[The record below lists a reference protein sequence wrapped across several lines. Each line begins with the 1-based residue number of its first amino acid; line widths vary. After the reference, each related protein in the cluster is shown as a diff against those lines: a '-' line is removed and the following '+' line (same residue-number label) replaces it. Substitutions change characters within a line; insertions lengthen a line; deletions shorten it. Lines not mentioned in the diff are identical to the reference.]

1 MTREIVA
8 LSPEQFEI
16 REVDDPVAG
25 DDEVVIRAE
34 SGAAK
39 HGTETAG
46 IIGYSNRG
54 RYDDNLQLF
63 VEAEDKPRS
72 PRPVGN
78 MLVGQ
83 VESVGSRVTDIEVG
97 ERVVTFSPFRERHA
111 AKAARCWKLAKGM
124 PWQSAVCLDP
134 ADFAMGAV
142 RDGHVRVGDGVAVF
156 GMGAIGLMAVQIA
169 KLSGADPVIGLDP
182 LANRREAASHCGADV
197 VLDPADC
204 DAGLEIKKATQNRGA
219 DVVIDY
225 SGSVNAIQA
234 ALRGV
239 AYGGNVVAG
248 SFPGPYGAGLDF
260 GGEAHLNTPNIIS
273 TGTKPNAA
281 PSLPLFLSLL
291 LSPSPATLAHS
302 SKHSNHPCETHKC
315 IMIPFQSPSTYILR
329 TDRSDVKGR
338 VGLGGCARGGWRG
351 GAQAKHSSHP
361 PPSPF
366 GKSSTTSPPGP
377 LKVNGRP
384 HVPLAAQPLS

>member
-63 VEAEDKPRS
+63 VETEDKQHS

-97 ERVVTFSPFRERHA
+97 ERVVTFSPFRERRA

-142 RDGHVRVGDGVAVF
+142 RDGHVRVGDGVAVY

-225 SGSVNAIQA
+225 SGNVNAIQA

-260 GGEAHLNTPNIIS
+260 GGEAHLNTPNIIFS
-273 TGTKPNAA
+273 RACSDPLRDYPRWTEQRLFETCWRLLCDGTLTGEPIVTPVVSFEELVAEYPK
-281 PSLPLFLSLL
+281 
-291 LSPSPATLAHS
+291 
-302 SKHSNHPCETHKC
+302 
-315 IMIPFQSPSTYILR
+315 IM
-329 TDRSDVKGR
+329 TDPGANIK
-338 VGLGGCARGGWRG
+338 LGCR
-351 GAQAKHSSHP
+351 
-361 PPSPF
+361 F
-366 GKSSTTSPPGP
+366 
-377 LKVNGRP
+377 
-384 HVPLAAQPLS
+384 